1 MTLDERMI
9 GPAAVFEV
17 RVEPAREVVRVKPI
31 GELDLTTGPELR
43 EQVSEL
49 VAVGFEHLVID
60 LRGLTFVDATGVAL
74 LLGLAEQARSGGWR
88 LSLIPGH
95 DQVQRILSLTGT
107 LDQLRS
113 ITETAYDHTGPQHR
127 T

>member
-9 GPAAVFEV
+9 APAAAFEV

-31 GELDLTTGPELR
+31 GELDLATGPELR
-43 EQVSEL
+43 EQVMEL

-74 LLGLAEQARSGGWR
+74 LLALDEQARSDGWR

-95 DQVQRILSLTGT
+95 HQVHRVLSLTGT
-107 LDQLRS
+107 LDQLRT
-113 ITETAYDHTGPQHR
+113 ITETAGDHAGPQHGA
-127 T
+127 